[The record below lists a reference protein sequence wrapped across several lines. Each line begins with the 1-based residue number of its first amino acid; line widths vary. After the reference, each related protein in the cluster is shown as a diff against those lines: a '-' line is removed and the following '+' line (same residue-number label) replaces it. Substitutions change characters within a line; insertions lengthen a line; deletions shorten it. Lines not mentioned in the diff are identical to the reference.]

1 MKTFTFTNE
10 ELNTIMDGLNN
21 VIEKELELENNGP
34 TTRGVLAFEV
44 YEKIEERH
52 TYKAE
57 RKIVPIK

>member
-1 MKTFTFTNE
+1 MKTFNFTNE
-10 ELNTIMDGLNN
+10 ELNIIMDGLNE
-21 VIEKELELENNGP
+21 IMEEELKNEGATL
-34 TTRGVLAFEV
+34 RGSLAFEV